1 MNTRRFALV
10 LGIVY
15 LAVGIM
21 GFIPGLVSHPHP
33 GDPGLNVNH
42 NHGRLLGIF
51 PINTLHNIVH
61 ILVGVWGLA
70 SFRRFTL
77 ARGFARGLAIF
88 YGLLAVMGLF
98 PNLNT
103 TFGLIPIHG
112 HDVWLHA
119 LTALLAAYF
128 GWVADRSYVERDVLV
143 TDVGR
148 TGDRV

>member
-10 LGIVY
+10 LGIIY
-15 LAVGIM
+15 LVVGVM
-21 GFIPGLVSHPHP
+21 GFIPAFVTSPHAS
-33 GDPGLNVNH
+33 DPNLNVAH

-51 PINTLHNIVH
+51 PVNTLHNIVH
-61 ILVGVWGLA
+61 ILVGIWGLA
-70 SFRRFTL
+70 SFRKFTT

-112 HDVWLHA
+112 HDV
-119 LTALLAAYF
+119 
-128 GWVADRSYVERDVLV
+128 
-143 TDVGR
+143 
-148 TGDRV
+148 

>member
-1 MNTRRFALV
+1 MNTRRFALII
-10 LGIVY
+10 GILF
-15 LAVGIM
+15 LAAGIM
-21 GFIPGLVSHPHP
+21 GFIPGLVSSPHP
-33 GDPGLNVNH
+33 GDPHVTVHH

-51 PINTLHNIVH
+51 PVNTLHNIVH
-61 ILVGVWGLA
+61 LLIGVWGLA

-119 LTALLAAYF
+119 GTALLAAYF
-128 GWVADRSYVERDVLV
+128 GWVADRSYVERDVMV
-143 TDVGR
+143 TDTGR
-148 TGDRV
+148 TGD